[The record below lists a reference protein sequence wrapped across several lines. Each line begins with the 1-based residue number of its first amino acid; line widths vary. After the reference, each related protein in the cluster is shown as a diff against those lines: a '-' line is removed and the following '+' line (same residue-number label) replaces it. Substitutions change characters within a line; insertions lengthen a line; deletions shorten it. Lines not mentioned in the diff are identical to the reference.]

1 MRLVKKKKKLKK
13 KMILMQHI
21 NKIEKTIMEN
31 INEKNCE
38 TQINNILDE

>member
-31 INEKNCE
+31 INEK
-38 TQINNILDE
+38 IVKLK